1 MFLVLLLLSANSSDI
16 IASTTTGAIMSTYLE
31 RLRARE
37 LENVKLACE
46 TVDDDENIDENDA
59 DDAIFIQQAV
69 GEGDEKNSVKCEN

>member
-1 MFLVLLLLSANSSDI
+1 MFLVLLLLSANSSGI

-46 TVDDDENIDENDA
+46 TVDDDENINENDA
-59 DDAIFIQQAV
+59 DDAIFIQQAI
-69 GEGDEKNSVKCEN
+69 GEGDGKNSVKCEN

>member
-1 MFLVLLLLSANSSDI
+1 MFLVLLLLSANSSGI

-46 TVDDDENIDENDA
+46 TVDDDENNEADCA
-59 DDAIFIQQAV
+59 DDAIFIKQAI

>member
-1 MFLVLLLLSANSSDI
+1 
-16 IASTTTGAIMSTYLE
+16 MSTYLE

-46 TVDDDENIDENDA
+46 TVDDDENINENDA
-59 DDAIFIQQAV
+59 DDAIFIQQAI

>member
-1 MFLVLLLLSANSSDI
+1 
-16 IASTTTGAIMSTYLE
+16 MSTYLE

-59 DDAIFIQQAV
+59 DDAIFIQQAI
-69 GEGDEKNSVKCEN
+69 GEGGEKNSVKCEN